1 MHNSAILSDSFF
13 MPHYA
18 CYCRHKR
25 LARLFLPK
33 IFMKICN
40 LSGIYYAFNP
50 LYKLRLFD
58 VHWQTLHNLLQVW
71 IELRTLHTVVTS
83 KCACIRPLYLLL
95 IWRYRPWKSEMDVQ
109 RRWLCV
115 LAVSRSDVRHY
126 VDISVFQVI
135 LGSKVQNKGNLYLL
149 NFRAQHAS
157 KYVYKL
163 NKFLSNSYLHTSCL

>member
-1 MHNSAILSDSFF
+1 MHNSAVLPESFF
-13 MPHYA
+13 MPPYA
-18 CYCRHKR
+18 CYCRHEK

-33 IFMKICN
+33 ILMKICN

-71 IELRTLHTVVTS
+71 IELRTLHTVVTI

-95 IWRYRPWKSEMDVQ
+95 IWSYRPWKSEMDVQ

-126 VDISVFQVI
+126 VDIRVLQEI
-135 LGSKVQNKGNLYLL
+135 LGSKVQNEGQ
-149 NFRAQHAS
+149 FVHAE
-157 KYVYKL
+157 
-163 NKFLSNSYLHTSCL
+163 FSCPTRFQICM